1 MNKFRILLL
10 INNVS
15 LGDSEK
21 KISDIVCS
29 IGFKNRMKINE
40 SAIECFKKSYVGFF
54 SGDDSISTIRKLTKH
69 LKEILDKN
77 NVGALEFL
85 LIDISDSNISY
96 SIWHDGYY

>member
-10 INNVS
+10 TNNVS
-15 LGDSEK
+15 MGDSEK
-21 KISDIVCS
+21 ISNIVCS
-29 IGFKNRMKINE
+29 IGFKNRIKLGE
-40 SAIECFKKSYVGFF
+40 SEIDCFNKSYVGFF
-54 SGDDSISTIRKLTKH
+54 SGDDSISTIRKLTKQ

-77 NVGALEFL
+77 RVGMLEFI